1 MKSTLTEQIRKLY
14 FVGFLIIILIST
26 ISFAFFSSVIYKK
39 QTQEFSQEIL
49 KLNIDLLDGKLI
61 EIRESQKAIVNDSG
75 VREIL
80 KYREENKD
88 LDYSIELYNQRTV
101 MERFNL
107 LLNNLKLDNAY
118 IVNGE
123 GEIYYSYKES
133 FKSRS
138 ISDRRW
144 FREIVDTAILGT
156 SYISKVH
163 ENDYTFTQNKKQY
176 ISVVMPFSRF
186 DTLPQEYLICDL
198 PLDSFLKENI
208 YDGINFAF
216 VDGDGRCYLFKD
228 GKIKELNIK
237 NLKSWRRIEEM
248 ISKSIYDGEEIMIN
262 STVSKLFGLEILG
275 IKQLNEIS
283 RMNYKIGQIFLL
295 ILALAVFLS
304 SFISRKISDI
314 ITAPVKRLIKNCKM
328 VSTGNY
334 SVKFE
339 EEENYEVN
347 LLSQVI
353 ENMIGNIV
361 FLNNKIVEE
370 EKKMVEEKIRTLQ
383 HQINPHFINNILQSI
398 KSLAISGENQKISN
412 MTTLLGKIM
421 AYSVYQPHNT
431 VTIKD
436 ELEHIK
442 NYLEIQNIRFDNKI
456 RYFIDCEPG
465 LERTEVMKLTLQPLL
480 ENSIEHG
487 IKSLERGM
495 ISISVEKEKDSICII
510 INDNGLGVDLEKL
523 EEIQENLRSGK
534 VYNNER
540 SIGVLNVNERLQ
552 RKYGNDYG
560 VEFISKK
567 DVGTTVIVKIPKVV
581 RGEK

>member
-14 FVGFLIIILIST
+14 FTGFLIIILIST
-26 ISFAFFSSVIYKK
+26 LSFAFFSSVVYKN
-39 QTQEFSQEIL
+39 QTQEFSKEIL
-49 KLNIDLLDGKLI
+49 KLNIDLLDSKLR
-61 EIRESQKAIVNDSG
+61 EIKESQKAIVNDSR
-75 VREIL
+75 VRDIL

-88 LDYSIELYNQRTV
+88 LDYSIELYNQRV
-101 MERFNL
+101 IMERFNL
-107 LLNNLKLDNAY
+107 LLNSLKLDNAY
-118 IVNGE
+118 IVNRE

-133 FKSRS
+133 FKSKS
-138 ISDRRW
+138 IRDRIW
-144 FREIVDTAILGT
+144 FKEIVDTAILGT
-156 SYISKVH
+156 AYISKVH
-163 ENDYTFTQNKKQY
+163 GNDYTFTKNKKQY
-176 ISVVMPFSRF
+176 ISIVMPFSRF

-198 PLDSFLKENI
+198 SLDSFLKENI

-216 VDGDGRCYLFKD
+216 VEGDGRCYLFKD
-228 GKIKELNIK
+228 GKMKELDIK
-237 NLKSWRRIEEM
+237 DLKSWKRVEEM
-248 ISKSIYDGEEIMIN
+248 ISKNLYEGKHIMIN

-275 IKQLNEIS
+275 IKRLDEIP
-283 RMNYKIGQIFLL
+283 RLNYKIGQIFLV
-295 ILALAVFLS
+295 ILTLAVFLS
-304 SFISRKISDI
+304 GIISKRISDI

-421 AYSVYQPHNT
+421 AYSVYQPYNS

-442 NYLEIQNIRFDNKI
+442 NYLEIQNMRFDSKI

-465 LERTEVMKLTLQPLL
+465 LERIEIMKLTLQPLL

-487 IKSLERGM
+487 VKSLERGM

-510 INDNGLGVDLEKL
+510 INDNGLGVDSEKV
-523 EEIQENLRSGK
+523 EEIQENLRIGK
-534 VYNNER
+534 IYNKEK
-540 SIGVLNVNERLQ
+540 SIGILNVNERLK
-552 RKYGNDYG
+552 RKYGVEYG

-567 DVGTTVIVKIPKVV
+567 DIGTTVIVKIPKNN
-581 RGEK
+581 